1 MTRRVEPA
9 GRHVKQLAA
18 IESPSSICSNILIAF
33 MDMRADAQR
42 GQKSALWV
50 PTLLPYRPTQRA
62 TGQHSSLA
70 FKY

>member
-42 GQKSALWV
+42 GQKSAV
-50 PTLLPYRPTQRA
+50 
-62 TGQHSSLA
+62 
-70 FKY
+70 

>member
-1 MTRRVEPA
+1 VLCDEAEHDHCGKVASTLLDHAVQMTRRVEPA

-42 GQKSALWV
+42 GQKSAL
-50 PTLLPYRPTQRA
+50 
-62 TGQHSSLA
+62 
-70 FKY
+70 